1 MRHRRLTPSVRP
13 KRGEGGPLAV
23 PHLAVAALL
32 LVLGLVLAPVALA
45 PEALAQEPEEAI
57 LGRVFSGGGA
67 DQVRYPG
74 VTITAF
80 DADGV
85 EVGTAVTDEQGE
97 AVIPLP
103 GPGEYTA
110 VLDTATLP
118 EGFVPRGD
126 VAERT
131 QNVQAGRTGNALFPL
146 AEAGEDGAAPA
157 VGGGGRSFSDKLS
170 SVPQLFVDGIK
181 LGSII
186 AITAIGLSLIFG
198 TTGLVNFAHGE
209 LVTFGAVVAFFFNAS
224 PAGPQIHLILAGLI
238 AIAIGAFGGSG
249 IERTIWAP
257 LRKRGVGLISMLV
270 ISIGLSFIIRNVILI
285 IYGGATRPFTN
296 YNIQSQINVLGINI
310 VPRDLAI
317 IGLSFAVLIG
327 IGLMLQRT
335 KIGKALR
342 AVADN
347 KDLAESSGIDVDKV
361 IRFVW
366 LLGGGLSA
374 FGGVLLGSTEQVN
387 VNMGFNLLLLM
398 FAGMILG
405 GIGTA
410 YGAMVGSL
418 VVGIISQVSTAFFSV
433 QLKFVWALLILII
446 VLLIKPQGLLGKAE
460 RFG

>member
-1 MRHRRLTPSVRP
+1 MRHRRQLPGSRRP
-13 KRGEGGPLAV
+13 RRQTRAATPLAAIV
-23 PHLAVAALL
+23 LALLIAVVAAP
-32 LVLGLVLAPVALA
+32 AAF
-45 PEALAQEPEEAI
+45 AQEPMEAVQA
-57 LGRVFSGGGA
+57 RVFSGGGA
-67 DQVRYPG
+67 DQVPYSG
-74 VTITAF
+74 VAISAT

-85 EVGTAVTDEQGE
+85 EVGSAMTDEAGE
-97 AVIPLP
+97 ALIPLP
-103 GPGEYTA
+103 GPGEYT
-110 VLDTATLP
+110 VSLDPSTLP
-118 EGFVPRGD
+118 GGFVPRGD
-126 VAERT
+126 VSERT

-146 AEAGEDGAAPA
+146 NPTNDAGEAIPSNSQT
-157 VGGGGRSFSDKLS
+157 GRTFSDKLA

-209 LVTFGAVVAFFFNAS
+209 LVTFGAVVAFYFNAS
-224 PAGPQIHLILAGLI
+224 PGGPQIHLVLAGLI
-238 AIAIGAFGGSG
+238 AVVIGAFAGNGV
-249 IERTIWAP
+249 ERSIWAP

-270 ISIGLSFIIRNVILI
+270 ISIGLSFIIRNIILI

-296 YNIQSQINVLGINI
+296 YNIQSQVSFLGIRI

-317 IGLSFAVLIG
+317 IGLSLLVLVG

-335 KIGKALR
+335 RIGKALR

-374 FGGVLLGSTEQVN
+374 FGGVLLGTTEQVN

-398 FAGMILG
+398 FAGMVLG

-410 YGAMVGSL
+410 YGAMVGSM

-446 VLLIKPQGLLGKAE
+446 VLLIKPQGLLGKTE

>member
-1 MRHRRLTPSVRP
+1 MGLLRQLLTGRPGRVRTP
-13 KRGEGGPLAV
+13 VMVSGAIVSAFIVLAV
-23 PHLAVAALL
+23 VFAPAV
-32 LVLGLVLAPVALA
+32 
-45 PEALAQEPEEAI
+45 LAQEGEAVKAQ
-57 LGRVFSGGGA
+57 VFSGAGEDRVNYA
-67 DQVRYPG
+67 G
-74 VTITAF
+74 VTIRVV
-80 DADGV
+80 DADGA
-85 EVGTAVTDEQGE
+85 EVASGQTDDNGD
-97 AVIPLP
+97 AVIDLP
-103 GPGEYTA
+103 GPGEYTI
-110 VLDTATLP
+110 VLDTETLP
-118 EGFVPRGD
+118 EGVLPRGE
-126 VAERT
+126 VSERA
-131 QNVQAGRTGNALFPL
+131 QRVQTGRTGNALFPL
-146 AEAGEDGAAPA
+146 NEDGAAAA
-157 VGGGGRSFSDKLS
+157 VTGFFEGKLS
-170 SVPQLFVDGIK
+170 RVPQLFVDGIK

-224 PAGPQIHLILAGLI
+224 GAGPGLHLII
-238 AIAIGAFGGSG
+238 ATIIAVAIGAAAG
-249 IERTIWAP
+249 IGLEFTVWAP
-257 LRKRGVGLISMLV
+257 LRKRGVGVISMLV

-285 IYGGATRPFTN
+285 VYGGSTRPFTE
-296 YNIQSQINVLGINI
+296 YNIQSQISVLGIRI

-317 IGLSFAVLIG
+317 IGLSFFVLIAV
-327 IGLMLQRT
+327 GLMLQRT

-342 AVADN
+342 AVSDN
-347 KDLAESSGIDVDKV
+347 KDLAESSGINVDAV

-366 LLGGGLSA
+366 LLGGGLAA

-398 FAGMILG
+398 FAGVILG

-418 VVGIISQVSTAFFSV
+418 VVGIISQVSTVFFSV

>member
-1 MRHRRLTPSVRP
+1 MGLSQMTPCTDRR
-13 KRGEGGPLAV
+13 RGW
-23 PHLAVAALL
+23 AVAALL
-32 LVLGLVLAPVALA
+32 TVVVVLLAPAAVAQEDGEAVLA
-45 PEALAQEPEEAI
+45 
-57 LGRVFSGGGA
+57 RVFSGAGA
-67 DQVRYPG
+67 DQTDVAG
-74 VTITAF
+74 AAIVVL
-80 DADGV
+80 DADGT
-85 EVGTAVTDEQGE
+85 EVGSGQTNDEGE
-97 AVIPLP
+97 VLIELP
-103 GPGEYTA
+103 GPGEYTIR
-110 VLDTATLP
+110 LDDTTLP
-118 EGFVPRGD
+118 EGVTPRGD
-126 VAERT
+126 VVERT
-131 QNVQAGRTGNALFPL
+131 QNVQAGRQGNALFPL
-146 AEAGEDGAAPA
+146 EGDAAA
-157 VGGGGRSFSDKLS
+157 AAGGGFFSGDIS
-170 SVPQLFVDGIK
+170 RVPQLFVDGIK

-209 LVTFGAVVAFFFNAS
+209 LVTLGAVVAFFFNAS
-224 PAGPQIHLILAGLI
+224 PAGPTIHLIFAGI
-238 AIAIGAFGGSG
+238 VAVIIGAFAGAGLEG
-249 IERTIWAP
+249 TVWGP
-257 LRKRGVGLISMLV
+257 LRNRGVGLISMLV

-285 IYGGATRPFTN
+285 VFGGATRPFLD
-296 YNIQSQINVLGINI
+296 YNIQSQIKFLGIRI

-317 IGLSFAVLIG
+317 IVLSFLVLIAV
-327 IGLMLQRT
+327 GLMLQRT

-347 KDLAESSGIDVDKV
+347 RDLAESSGIDVDKV

-374 FGGVLLGSTEQVN
+374 FGGVLLGATEQVN

-433 QLKFVWALLILII
+433 QLKFVWALLILIV
-446 VLLIKPQGLLGKAE
+446 VLLIRPQGLLGRAE

>member
-1 MRHRRLTPSVRP
+1 MGLRQATPCVDRRHGWTLVALLILVMVMLTPAATAQDDA
-13 KRGEGGPLAV
+13 EAV
-23 PHLAVAALL
+23 F
-32 LVLGLVLAPVALA
+32 
-45 PEALAQEPEEAI
+45 
-57 LGRVFSGGGA
+57 GRVFSGVGDNQELIPGA
-67 DQVRYPG
+67 
-74 VTITAF
+74 TIIVL
-80 DADGV
+80 DADGT
-85 EVGTAVTDEQGE
+85 EVGSGQTNDEGE
-97 AVIPLP
+97 VMIPLP
-103 GPGEYTA
+103 GPGEYTIR
-110 VLDTATLP
+110 LDDSTLP
-118 EGFVPRGD
+118 EGLTPRGD
-126 VAERT
+126 VVERT
-131 QNVQAGRTGNALFPL
+131 QTVQPGRQTNALFPL
-146 AEAGEDGAAPA
+146 EGE
-157 VGGGGRSFSDKLS
+157 GGGAGGSGGLLS
-170 SVPQLFVDGIK
+170 GDLARVPQLFVDGIK

-209 LVTFGAVVAFFFNAS
+209 LVTLGAVVAFFFNAS
-224 PAGPQIHLILAGLI
+224 PAGPTIHLILAGI
-238 AIAIGAFGGSG
+238 AAVIIGAFAGAGLEQTVWG
-249 IERTIWAP
+249 P
-257 LRKRGVGLISMLV
+257 LRGRGVGLIAMLV

-285 IYGGATRPFTN
+285 IFGGGTRPFLD
-296 YNIQSQINVLGINI
+296 YNIQSQIDVLGISI

-317 IGLSFAVLIG
+317 IVLSFLVLIG
-327 IGLMLQRT
+327 VGLMLQRT

-347 KDLAESSGIDVDKV
+347 RDLAESSGIDVDKV

-366 LLGGGLSA
+366 LMGGGLAA

-398 FAGMILG
+398 FAGVILG

-446 VLLIKPQGLLGKAE
+446 VLLIRPQGLLGRTE

>member
-1 MRHRRLTPSVRP
+1 MRHRQLRLP
-13 KRGEGGPLAV
+13 
-23 PHLAVAALL
+23 L
-32 LVLGLVLAPVALA
+32 LVLLMVLGTVLAPAMLTPTLSA
-45 PEALAQEPEEAI
+45 ASAQEGVEAV
-57 LGRVFSGGGA
+57 LARVFSGAGT
-67 DQVRYPG
+67 DQTGYAG
-74 VTITAF
+74 VTITIA
-80 DADGV
+80 DAVGA
-85 EVGTAVTDEQGE
+85 EVATGVTDDLGE
-97 AVIPLP
+97 ALIELP
-103 GPGEYTA
+103 DPGEYT
-110 VLDTATLP
+110 VSMDTSTLP
-118 EGFVPRGD
+118 DGFFPRGD
-126 VAERT
+126 VSERT
-131 QNVQAGRTGNALFPL
+131 QRVQPGRTGNALFPL
-146 AEAGEDGAAPA
+146 DPAGEDGGAPVVA
-157 VGGGGRSFSDKLS
+157 GGGGGGRSFSDKLA

-209 LVTFGAVVAFFFNAS
+209 LITFGAVVAFFFNAS
-224 PAGPQIHLILAGLI
+224 PGGPEIHLIFAGLI
-238 AIAIGAFGGSG
+238 AVVIGALAGNGV
-249 IERTIWAP
+249 ERTIWAP

-270 ISIGLSFIIRNVILI
+270 ISIGLSFIIRNIILI

-296 YNIQSQINVLGINI
+296 YNIQSQVEFLGLRI

-317 IGLSFAVLIG
+317 IGLSFVVLIG

-366 LLGGGLSA
+366 LLGGGLAA
-374 FGGVLLGSTEQVN
+374 FGGVLLGATEQVN

-460 RFG
+460 RLG

>member
-1 MRHRRLTPSVRP
+1 MT
-13 KRGEGGPLAV
+13 
-23 PHLAVAALL
+23 ALL
-32 LVLGLVLAPVALA
+32 ALPLVGLSPAAAQEEATQALA
-45 PEALAQEPEEAI
+45 
-57 LGRVFSGGGA
+57 RVFSGAG
-67 DQVRYPG
+67 QTQERYEG
-74 VTITAF
+74 VGITVL
-80 DADGV
+80 DADGA
-85 EVGTAVTDEQGE
+85 EIATATTGPEGE
-97 AVIPLP
+97 ALVDLP
-103 GPGEYTA
+103 GPGEYT
-110 VLDTATLP
+110 VQLQTDTLP
-118 EGFVPRGD
+118 EGFLPRD
-126 VAERT
+126 EVAERT
-131 QNVQAGRTGNALFPL
+131 NTVQEGRQLNALFPL
-146 AEAGEDGAAPA
+146 VPGDGTGSPVQGAPA
-157 VGGGGRSFSDKLS
+157 GGASDDGFFRNIG

-209 LVTFGAVVAFFFNAS
+209 LVTLGAVVAFFFNAS
-224 PAGPQIHLILAGLI
+224 PAGPTIHLVFA
-238 AIAIGAFGGSG
+238 AVAAVAIGAVAGGGLESG
-249 IERTIWAP
+249 IWQP

-296 YNIQSQINVLGINI
+296 YNIQEQLDLFGLRI

-317 IGLSFAVLIG
+317 IGLSFLVLIG

-347 KDLAESSGIDVDKV
+347 KDLAESSGIDVNRV

-366 LLGGGLSA
+366 LLGGGLAA
-374 FGGVLLGSTEQVN
+374 FGGVLLGATEQVN

-398 FAGMILG
+398 FAGVILG

-418 VVGIISQVSTAFFSV
+418 VVGVISQVSTAFFSV

-446 VLLIKPQGLLGKAE
+446 VLLIKPQGLLGRQE